1 MEALHMAMPV
11 RSGLDEYTA
20 YTQRVRMF
28 RIVHEVHS
36 FIYDTHTNSTSTNM
50 QLDCVGVYTTN
61 TQTSTRSE
69 TANAEQHNAAD
80 DRPRRA
86 AWRRPAPARG
96 APAVH
101 DRSSL

>member
-69 TANAEQHNAAD
+69 TRSNITP
-80 DRPRRA
+80 RPIAPARA